1 MSLTTKKKN
10 PNAEGK
16 NFQVI
21 VKGHL
26 EEDYDGC
33 KKLQKQDEF
42 RMTSIPREVQ
52 PLLVEFA
59 DITSSV
65 MPDGRP
71 PLWDIQHH
79 IDLVPDVSL
88 PNLPY
93 YRMSPQKNVIL
104 QWQVDKLLQ
113 KHFIHESMSLCTI
126 PALLVPKQDR
136 SWHMCVDYRRIN

>member
-26 EEDYDGC
+26 EEDYDSC

-71 PLWDIQHH
+71 PL
-79 IDLVPDVSL
+79 
-88 PNLPY
+88 
-93 YRMSPQKNVIL
+93 
-104 QWQVDKLLQ
+104 
-113 KHFIHESMSLCTI
+113 
-126 PALLVPKQDR
+126 
-136 SWHMCVDYRRIN
+136 